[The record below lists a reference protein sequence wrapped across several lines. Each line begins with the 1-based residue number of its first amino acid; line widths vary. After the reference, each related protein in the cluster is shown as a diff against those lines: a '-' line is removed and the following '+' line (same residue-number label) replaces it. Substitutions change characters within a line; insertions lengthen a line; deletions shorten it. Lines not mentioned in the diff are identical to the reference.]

1 MGEAEQPTVPLEGSV
16 ACRFC
21 PYSRDHKASVTKHE
35 KKDHPEEFADNVASA
50 SEKRRKPVDPEQ
62 TLLWGCEAP
71 VNSGNKKVKKPP
83 AFLHGICVT
92 DMDPNNQDRL
102 RNIAALIADEKI
114 DAAYFDVYKK
124 YVLYHEKMDYSEPD
138 KLWSCISW
146 QVYKKACTDVG
157 IPYVSEA
164 IAKDRLM
171 SRIDLRVYLVKV
183 MVRHQVERHNFLAR
197 SENVLG
203 RGSIVIAKLPKSDT
217 LWRGAVERATVFH
230 GADEPLAYK
239 LAGEKYVS
247 SSRIVEVLYH
257 APVEPMAAVTDD
269 LADSWPSWP
278 SELVVG
284 DDGKIMTAPVDL
296 RAMLLE
302 AGKSEADIGSDPGA
316 IVRMAHS
323 HLAELSN
330 QYVKWVMAQLNPEAS
345 A

>member
-1 MGEAEQPTVPLEGSV
+1 
-16 ACRFC
+16 
-21 PYSRDHKASVTKHE
+21 
-35 KKDHPEEFADNVASA
+35 
-50 SEKRRKPVDPEQ
+50 
-62 TLLWGCEAP
+62 
-71 VNSGNKKVKKPP
+71 
-83 AFLHGICVT
+83 
-92 DMDPNNQDRL
+92 
-102 RNIAALIADEKI
+102 
-114 DAAYFDVYKK
+114 
-124 YVLYHEKMDYSEPD
+124 
-138 KLWSCISW
+138 
-146 QVYKKACTDVG
+146 
-157 IPYVSEA
+157 
-164 IAKDRLM
+164 M
-171 SRIDLRVYLVKV
+171 SHIDLRVYLVKV

-247 SSRIVEVLYH
+247 ASRIVEVLYR
-257 APVEPMAAVTDD
+257 APVEPVVAVTDE

-302 AGKSEADIGSDPGA
+302 AGKSEADVGSDPGA

-330 QYVKWVMAQLNPEAS
+330 QYVKWAMAQLNPEAS